1 MKKIYIFIGGY
12 LPAKNYGGPVTSIAN
27 LVLNLENK
35 YEFRIV
41 TSDHEFNEKKK
52 LNGIRNGW
60 NDVYG
65 AKVLYLNETQFNYKH
80 IKKILMEDE
89 VSMIYLSSVF
99 HYKLNYPVVRAAKEL
114 NIPVLLAP
122 RGELC
127 ENALAIGRK
136 KKMLFIKLLRMLGYF
151 DKLYYH
157 TTSEEEYLATNELL
171 KIDKKRIFLLPNMH
185 GKNNT
190 EKSIKKKKDRLN
202 ILFIARI
209 SKKKNLLYAIK
220 IVNKLQYNIQFD
232 IYGPIEDAD
241 YWKECQL
248 EISKSPSN
256 INIKYC
262 GSLNPLD
269 TKNIY
274 KNYDCFLFPTFSE
287 NYGHVIVEAMLSSC
301 PIVISKGTTPWDDID
316 KHGGFTIPLDE
327 PNQFIDVLNNISHM
341 DENEYLKLKINL
353 NIYKDKKFNTEK
365 LILDYI
371 NMFNKCESETKS

>member
-89 VSMIYLSSVF
+89 VSMIYLSSIF

-136 KKMLFIKLLRMLGYF
+136 KKMLFITLLRMLGYF

-185 GKNNT
+185 GKNNA

-248 EISKSPSN
+248 EISKSPNN

-269 TKNIY
+269 AKNIY

-287 NYGHVIVEAMLSSC
+287 NYGHVIVEAILSNC
-301 PIVISKGTTPWDDID
+301 PVIISKKTTPWDDID
-316 KHGGFTIPLDE
+316 GHGGFTIDLADE
-327 PNQFIDVLNNISHM
+327 DKFVSVLNRLACMSESEYY
-341 DENEYLKLKINL
+341 DCCQSLENYTIKKLK
-353 NIYKDKKFNTEK
+353 TEQ
-365 LILDYI
+365 LIQEYFD
-371 NMFNKCESETKS
+371 MFNRIMNQK

>member
-1 MKKIYIFIGGY
+1 MNKIYIFIGGY

-41 TSDHEFNEKKK
+41 TSNHEFNEKKK
-52 LNGIRNGW
+52 LNGIQNGW
-60 NDVYG
+60 NNIYG
-65 AKVLYLNETQFNYKH
+65 AKVLYLNETQFNYKY

-89 VSMIYLSSVF
+89 VAMIYLSSVF
-99 HYKLNYPVVRAAKEL
+99 HYKLNYPVVRVAKQL

-127 ENALAIGRK
+127 ENALTIGK
-136 KKMLFIKLLRMLGYF
+136 KKKILFIKLLKMLGYF

-157 TTSEEEYLATNELL
+157 TTSEEEYIATNKLL
-171 KIDKKRIFLLPNMH
+171 NVDKKRIFLLPNMH
-185 GKNNT
+185 GKSNM
-190 EKSIKKKKDRLN
+190 EKSNKKEKNKLN

-220 IVNKLQYNIQFD
+220 IVNKLHYNIQFD
-232 IYGPIEDAD
+232 IYGPVEDAD
-241 YWKECQL
+241 YWKECQS

-256 INIKYC
+256 VNIKYC

-269 TKNIY
+269 AKSIY

-287 NYGHVIVEAMLSSC
+287 NYGHVIVEAMLSNC
-301 PIVISKGTTPWDDID
+301 LIIISKDTTPWNDID
-316 KHGGFTIPLDE
+316 GNGGFVVD
-327 PNQFIDVLNNISHM
+327 LNNIGGFVSVLDNLSCM
-341 DENEYLKLKINL
+341 TEDEFNKYRKLLEEYTIKKLKTKQLI
-353 NIYKDKKFNTEK
+353 KK
-365 LILDYI
+365 YI
-371 NMFNKCESETKS
+371 DMFDIVSENK

>member
-1 MKKIYIFIGGY
+1 MK
-12 LPAKNYGGPVTSIAN
+12 
-27 LVLNLENK
+27 
-35 YEFRIV
+35 
-41 TSDHEFNEKKK
+41 
-52 LNGIRNGW
+52 
-60 NDVYG
+60 
-65 AKVLYLNETQFNYKH
+65 
-80 IKKILMEDE
+80 
-89 VSMIYLSSVF
+89 
-99 HYKLNYPVVRAAKEL
+99 
-114 NIPVLLAP
+114 
-122 RGELC
+122 
-127 ENALAIGRK
+127 
-136 KKMLFIKLLRMLGYF
+136 
-151 DKLYYH
+151 
-157 TTSEEEYLATNELL
+157 
-171 KIDKKRIFLLPNMH
+171 
-185 GKNNT
+185 
-190 EKSIKKKKDRLN
+190 
-202 ILFIARI
+202 
-209 SKKKNLLYAIK
+209 
-220 IVNKLQYNIQFD
+220 YNIQFD